1 MALPFDPR
9 KELSQ
14 LIINIIAD
22 MLLIAILV
30 MPLMFNTS
38 SYDMIYMILC
48 LTLFGLAL
56 ISALLEIFLDVY
68 TFIPYDLYNIGLTI
82 IIEDK

>member
-1 MALPFDPR
+1 
-9 KELSQ
+9 
-14 LIINIIAD
+14 

-56 ISALLEIFLDVY
+56 ISALLEVFLDVY

>member
-1 MALPFDPR
+1 VALPFDPR

-14 LIINIIAD
+14 LIINIVAD

-38 SYDMIYMILC
+38 SYDLIYMILC

-56 ISALLEIFLDVY
+56 ISALLEVFLDVY